1 MNKQLTVLAFFI
13 LMLIFP
19 FNADAQM
26 SLKLGG
32 GLGYSVP
39 ASDYS
44 GTTIDFYNGT
54 KYGMESGFNIHGKVR
69 LDILFIS
76 AFGEIGYTAFSA
88 SGESEPGQGSIDI
101 SHKMVSVKLGPELHI
116 AIPMTPITPY
126 ILGFVSY
133 NSISGNVDFQGVS
146 DVPSGK
152 YDIASASRI
161 GLGAGAGVIFGLG
174 GFELDFNLQYH
185 VINIGGAEY
194 NIENATSHTR
204 LDNYT
209 SLNDGLD
216 PAYIANSNDHFIQ
229 NNRAIADVEFK
240 LGIMFGL

>member
-1 MNKQLTVLAFFI
+1 MNKHLTTLVFIILSIFFS
-13 LMLIFP
+13 
-19 FNADAQM
+19 FNANAQI

-32 GLGYSVP
+32 GLGYSLP
-39 ASDYS
+39 AGDYS

-54 KYGMESGFNIHGKVR
+54 KYGMESGFNIYGKVR
-69 LDILFIS
+69 MDILFIS
-76 AFGEIGYTAFSA
+76 AFGEIGYTSFSG
-88 SGESEPGQGSIDI
+88 SGESEPGQGSIDVN
-101 SHKMVSVKLGPELHI
+101 HKVLSVKIGPELHI
-116 AIPMTPITPY
+116 TIPMTPITPY

-133 NSISGNVDFQGVS
+133 NSISGDVDFQGVA

-194 NIENATSHTR
+194 NIENATSHAR

-209 SLNDGLD
+209 SLNDALD
-216 PAYIANSNDHFIQ
+216 PAYIANSSDHFIQ
-229 NNRAIADVEFK
+229 NDRAIGDVEFK